1 MGLEEGFY
9 LNKTVLIVEDEER
22 MREITADYFEASGFS
37 IFEARNG
44 REALNILE
52 CENIHVV
59 ILDIMIPEIDGWTV
73 CRRIRNDSDIPVII
87 LTAKAD
93 ENDKLMGY
101 ELGADDYVN
110 KPFNPKI
117 LVAKTKNL
125 LMRTEGRLG
134 NNNKNYD
141 IDKNG
146 IEINKQSRVVR
157 LDGERVDLAPKEYD
171 LLLYM
176 VENER
181 IALSRDNIL
190 NNVWSYDYFGDLRVV
205 DTHIKKLR
213 KKLKDK
219 SNYIHTVIRVGYKF
233 EVV

>member
-1 MGLEEGFY
+1 M
-9 LNKTVLIVEDEER
+9 NKNVLIVEDEER
-22 MREITADYFEASGFS
+22 MREITADYFRASGFS

-44 REALNILE
+44 REALEILK
-52 CENIHVV
+52 CENINVV

-87 LTAKAD
+87 LTARSD

-110 KPFNPKI
+110 KPFNPKV

-125 LMRTEGRLG
+125 LMRTEGCLG
-134 NNNKNYD
+134 NTNKNYD
-141 IDKNG
+141 IYKNG
-146 IEINKQSRVVR
+146 IKINKKSRVVR
-157 LDGERVDLAPKEYD
+157 LDGERLDLTPKEYD
-171 LLLYM
+171 LLVYM
-176 VENER
+176 IENER
-181 IALSRDNIL
+181 ITLSRDNIL
-190 NNVWSYDYFGDLRVV
+190 DNVWSYDYFGDLRVV

-213 KKLKDK
+213 KKLKNK
-219 SNYIHTVIRVGYKF
+219 SSYIHTVIGVGYKF

>member
-1 MGLEEGFY
+1 